1 MSMVVSLATT
11 SLRIML
17 SEVLCNNGCSSPA
30 ASLLIRVLL
39 PFGLGQVFS
48 LENSKNLVM
57 LVRLLLLVVMSVLPP
72 VSQAMQE
79 GLGGDGWLVPWVT
92 FFRCASILQI
102 TTESV
107 SHSML
112 CQLSNQY
119 FFGDLSRSCCY
130 MIRVV
135 D

>member
-1 MSMVVSLATT
+1 MVVSLATT

-39 PFGLGQVFS
+39 PFGLLQFFS
-48 LENSKNLVM
+48 KTNKNLVM
-57 LVRLLLLVVMSVLPP
+57 LVRLLLVVVMSVLPP

-92 FFRCASILQI
+92 FLDAHLYCR
-102 TTESV
+102 
-107 SHSML
+107 
-112 CQLSNQY
+112 
-119 FFGDLSRSCCY
+119 
-130 MIRVV
+130 
-135 D
+135 

>member
-39 PFGLGQVFS
+39 PFGLLQFLS
-48 LENSKNLVM
+48 RKKNLVM
-57 LVRLLLLVVMSVLPP
+57 LVRLLLLVVMSALPP

-79 GLGGDGWLVPWVT
+79 GLGGEGWLVPWVT
-92 FFRCASILQI
+92 FF
-102 TTESV
+102 
-107 SHSML
+107 
-112 CQLSNQY
+112 
-119 FFGDLSRSCCY
+119 
-130 MIRVV
+130 
-135 D
+135 

>member
-39 PFGLGQVFS
+39 PFGLLQFS
-48 LENSKNLVM
+48 LSRKLKKPGHACPAAAAGGH
-57 LVRLLLLVVMSVLPP
+57 VRPAPCVPGNARRPWRRWM
-72 VSQAMQE
+72 A
-79 GLGGDGWLVPWVT
+79 GALGDI
-92 FFRCASILQI
+92 FRCASILQI

>member
-1 MSMVVSLATT
+1 MVVSLATT

-39 PFGLGQVFS
+39 PFGLLQFFS
-48 LENSKNLVM
+48 LEKRGQLKYLVM

-79 GLGGDGWLVPWVT
+79 GLGGEGRLVPWVT
-92 FFRCASILQI
+92 FF
-102 TTESV
+102 
-107 SHSML
+107 
-112 CQLSNQY
+112 
-119 FFGDLSRSCCY
+119 
-130 MIRVV
+130 
-135 D
+135 